1 MARPRGFCEEEAL
14 DKALD
19 VFWRHGYEGASLA
32 VLTEAMGINRPSL
45 YATFGNKEELFRK
58 ALDRYVS
65 IKNEVF
71 EKALAEPTGRD
82 VVRHLLRKA
91 AEMMT
96 EPGHP
101 VGCLAV
107 QGAIS
112 CSDESEPVRQ
122 ELIRIRRGH
131 EDQIRERFAEEQAA
145 GRLPDGTT
153 PEDLAM
159 LLATIANG
167 MSIQASTGATR
178 EQLLSVAENAAR
190 AWPQVAGREADAARN
205 TAAE

>member
-131 EDQIRERFAEEQAA
+131 EEQIRERFAEEQAA

-190 AWPQVAGREADAARN
+190 AWPQVIVHEADAARN

>member
-14 DKALD
+14 DKALQT
-19 VFWRHGYEGASLA
+19 FWQHGYEGASISA
-32 VLTEAMGINRPSL
+32 LTEAMGINRPSM

-65 IKNEVF
+65 VKDAVF
-71 EKALAEPTGRD
+71 DEGLAEPTGRD

-131 EDQIRERFAEEQAA
+131 EERIRDRFAEEQAA
-145 GRLPDGTT
+145 GRLPPGTT

-178 EQLLSVAENAAR
+178 EQLLTVAENAAR
-190 AWPQVAGREADAARN
+190 AWPQVDGTDARAASN
-205 TAAE
+205 AAE

>member
-1 MARPRGFCEEEAL
+1 MARPRAFSEEEAL

-19 VFWRHGYEGASLA
+19 VFWRHGYEGASLT

-45 YATFGNKEELFRK
+45 YAAFGNKEDLFRK
-58 ALDRYVS
+58 ALDRYTA
-65 IKNEVF
+65 IKDAAF
-71 EKALAEPTGRD
+71 EEAFKEPTGRE
-82 VVRHLLRKA
+82 VVRHLLRSA
-91 AEMMT
+91 AVMMT

-112 CSDESEPVRQ
+112 CSDESEPVRL
-122 ELIRIRRGH
+122 ELNRIRAGYEAR
-131 EDQIRERFAEEQAA
+131 IKERFAQEKAA
-145 GRLPDGTT
+145 GRLPENVEPD
-153 PEDLAM
+153 DLAM

-178 EQLLSVAENAAR
+178 EQLLTLAENAANV
-190 AWPQVAGREADAARN
+190 WPEIAPAELAKAAG
-205 TAAE
+205 

>member
-19 VFWRHGYEGASLA
+19 LFWRHGYEGASIA
-32 VLTEAMGINRPSL
+32 ALTEAMGINRPSL
-45 YATFGNKEELFRK
+45 YATFGNKEELFKK

-65 IKNEVF
+65 IKDAIFDEG
-71 EKALAEPTGRD
+71 LAEPTGRD

-122 ELIRIRRGH
+122 ELIRIRQHH
-131 EDQIRERFAEEQAA
+131 EQRIRDRFAEEQDA
-145 GRLPDGTT
+145 GRLPPGTN
-153 PEDLAM
+153 PDDLAM

-178 EQLLSVAENAAR
+178 AQLLTVAENAAR
-190 AWPQVAGREADAARN
+190 AWPQVDDVASDAAASN
-205 TAAE
+205 AAE